1 MMNRIGRSRICK
13 LRWILVL
20 LILFV
25 ENPPARPVMNEK
37 SNAGD
42 PSEAAIAGQ
51 AAKSGEG
58 ARKPG
63 KVIIVY
69 TGDLQGNLGPC
80 G

>member
-1 MMNRIGRSRICK
+1 MNRIGTSRICK

-25 ENPPARPVMNEK
+25 ENPPASPVMNRK

-42 PSEAAIAGQ
+42 SSEAAIGGRE
-51 AAKSGEG
+51 AKSS
-58 ARKPG
+58 ASTRKPG
-63 KVIIVY
+63 KIIIVY